1 MRDRVRTP
9 SYYLCQLKKDNAEL
23 LQKYAELA
31 ILRGFIRQKEEVLR
45 AKRVHRERLTSMLPT
60 SGETY
65 GHRCRAVR

>member
-9 SYYLCQLKKDNAEL
+9 SYYLCQLEKDNAEL

-31 ILRGFIRQKEEVLR
+31 ILRRFIRPKEEALR
-45 AKRVHRERLTSMLPT
+45 AKRVDRERLTTMLPT

-65 GHRCRAVR
+65 GPRRRTAR